1 MSTII
6 IIIIIIVYIIN
17 KRYKEHNERIQELEH
32 RLDKEYKERE
42 QTQKLR
48 LKDKGLIK

>member
-6 IIIIIIVYIIN
+6 IIIIILVFIIN
-17 KRYKEHNERIQELEH
+17 KRYKEHNERINELES
-32 RLDKEYKERE
+32 RLDKDYKEME
-42 QTQKLR
+42 QR

>member
-6 IIIIIIVYIIN
+6 IIIIFLVYIIN
-17 KRYKEHNERIQELEH
+17 KRYKEHNERINELEH

-42 QTQKLR
+42 QR
-48 LKDKGLIK
+48 LKDKGIIK